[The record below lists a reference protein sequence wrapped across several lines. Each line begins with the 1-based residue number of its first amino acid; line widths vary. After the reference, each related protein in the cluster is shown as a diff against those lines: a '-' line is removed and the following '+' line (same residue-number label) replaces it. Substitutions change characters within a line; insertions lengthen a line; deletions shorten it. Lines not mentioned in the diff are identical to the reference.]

1 MTQEHFDA
9 VVIGSGFG
17 GSVSAYRLAEAGK
30 SVCVLERGKR
40 YGPGDF
46 ARTPAEMAAN
56 YWDPSKGGHGLFNFW
71 SFKHVEAL
79 VASGLGGGSLVYS
92 NVLLPMEESWFRN
105 ELKDGEHWLWPVTRD
120 ELEPHYKQV
129 RGRLGAA
136 AFPLEGLPYDSTPPK
151 ARELKQAA
159 DALRLRVESPE
170 LAVTFTERAGPD
182 EKPSLGVPIYGTGPG
197 ERVEGRYRYTCRLC
211 GECPVGCNYG
221 SKNTL
226 DYNYLADAEKRG
238 NVVLRDRCEVRT
250 IARRDGPGNQPGFD
264 ITHVWHD
271 PEREGIPFPT
281 RQLDPR
287 TVTADQV
294 ILAAG
299 SLGSTYLLLANKDSL
314 PGINTKLLGTRFSSN
329 GDLFGVIRDSV
340 DETGKPRIF
349 DPTKGPTV
357 TTAIWLRDRLDGGDG
372 PGGCIQDIGY
382 PNFFSWAIE
391 GLDVP
396 AVVGRVSKF
405 AARRIGA
412 QVTGNPTNYGS
423 RLAALFGIGTNTS
436 ATLPLAGMG
445 RDAGDGVMSLNRKGY
460 LQIKW
465 SPRTSKDTYRHLRT
479 RMAEI
484 AGELNGRFLEV
495 PPRFLARAFTVH
507 PLGGCPMGRNEQE
520 GVVDS
525 FGAVFGCPGLFVVD
539 GSILPGAAGINPSL
553 TIAALANRAA
563 DRFTET

>member
-17 GSVSAYRLAEAGK
+17 GSVSAFRLAEANK

-40 YGPGDF
+40 YGQGEF

-105 ELKDGEHWLWPVTRD
+105 ELSGGRHWPWPVTRAD
-120 ELEPHYKQV
+120 LEPHYAQV
-129 RGRLGAA
+129 RARLGAA
-136 AFPLEGLPYDSTPPK
+136 AFPLEGLPDDSAPK

-159 DALRLRVESPE
+159 NARHLRVESPE
-170 LAVTFTERAGPD
+170 LAVTFARRAGWD
-182 EKPSLGVPIYGTGPG
+182 DAPSLGVPIYGTGPG
-197 ERVEGRYRYTCRLC
+197 VQGQGPYRYTCRLC

-226 DYNYLADAEKRG
+226 DYTYLWEAEKRY
-238 NVVLRDRCEVRT
+238 NAVLRDRCEVRK
-250 IARRDGPGNQPGFD
+250 IAQGDGTGNRPGFVV
-264 ITHVWHD
+264 TYVRHD
-271 PEREGIPFPT
+271 PEREGIPTPT
-281 RQLDPR
+281 RGLHPE

-299 SLGSTYLLLANKDSL
+299 SLGSTFLLLTNKDSL
-314 PGINTKLLGTRFSSN
+314 PGINTTLLGTRFSSN

-340 DETGKPRIF
+340 DKEGKPRIF

-357 TTAIWLRDRLDGGDG
+357 TTAIWLPDRLDGGDG

-396 AVVGRVSKF
+396 AVVRRVTTF
-405 AARRIGA
+405 AGRRIWA
-412 QVTGNPTNYGS
+412 HFSGNPTNYGS
-423 RLAALFGIGTNTS
+423 RLAALFGTGRNTS

-445 RDAGDGVMSLNRKGY
+445 RDAGDGVMSLNSKGY

-465 SPRTSKDTYRHLRT
+465 SPRTSKETYRHLRA
-479 RMAEI
+479 RMGEI
-484 AGELNGRFLEV
+484 AGELDGRFLEI
-495 PPRFLARAFTVH
+495 PPRFLGRAFTVH
-507 PLGGCPMGRNEQE
+507 PLGGCPMGRDEQE
-520 GVVDS
+520 GVVDP

-563 DRFTET
+563 DRFT